1 MVKSNLKEVYPH
13 KMPDDLKKRLQK
25 DSKTLALWQSLTPLA
40 KNEFLCWVESA
51 KSESTRDRRI
61 TRVAEELNEGKRRP
75 CCWYGCV
82 HRLDKQLSKT
92 QKWIINKR
100 K

>member
-1 MVKSNLKEVYPH
+1 MHTLP
-13 KMPDDLKKRLQK
+13 K
-25 DSKTLALWQSLTPLA
+25 DFKIAIENSGLSDFWQSLTPLA

-61 TRVAEELNEGKRRP
+61 TRVTEELNEGKRRP